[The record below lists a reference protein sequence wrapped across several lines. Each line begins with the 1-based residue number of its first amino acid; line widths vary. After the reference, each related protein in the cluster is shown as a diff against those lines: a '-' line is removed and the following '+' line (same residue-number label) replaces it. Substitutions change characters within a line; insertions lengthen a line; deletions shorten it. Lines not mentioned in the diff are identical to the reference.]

1 VNFFQRILVTDEAG
15 FLGSHLCDR
24 LISDGHEVKY
34 LENFLTGSKVNIC
47 RLLASKR
54 FEIIR
59 DDITIPL

>member
-1 VNFFQRILVTDEAG
+1 MNFSANFSNRWG
-15 FLGSHLCDR
+15 RFLGSHLCDR
-24 LISDGHEVKY
+24 LISDGYEVKC

-47 RLLASKR
+47 HLLASKR